1 MPRLSGSNAVAVI
14 GLGRFGRAVASNL
27 AALGTEVLAV
37 ERDSAIVAEMATVV
51 TLAVEADGTDVDALR
66 QLGIGDLRHV
76 VVGMGTDL
84 EASVLAVHAVAE
96 LGVQNIWAK
105 AMTAAHKRILLAVGA
120 HKVVLPEEEMGHR
133 VAHLVTGR
141 MTEYVDFDNGYAIT
155 MVEARPGQAGRTL
168 GDLGLRRLYGV
179 TVVGI
184 QREDGRIDYTA
195 ADTLVTPGSRL
206 VVAGAV
212 ADVERFA
219 ESD

>member
-1 MPRLSGSNAVAVI
+1 MPRMSGSDAVAVI
-14 GLGRFGRAVASNL
+14 GLGRFGRAVAANL
-27 AALGTEVLAV
+27 AHLGYEVLAV
-37 ERDSAIVAEMATVV
+37 ERDPAIVAEMASVV

-66 QLGIGDLRHV
+66 QLGIGDLPHA

-96 LGVQNIWAK
+96 LGVPNIWAK
-105 AMTAAHKRILLAVGA
+105 AMTATHKRILFAVGA

-155 MVEARPGQAGRTL
+155 MVDARPSHAGRTL
-168 GDLGLRRLYGV
+168 GDLGLRRRYGV

-195 ADTLVTPGSRL
+195 ADTVVTAGARL
-206 VVAGAV
+206 VVAGTIH
-212 ADVERFA
+212 DVETFA